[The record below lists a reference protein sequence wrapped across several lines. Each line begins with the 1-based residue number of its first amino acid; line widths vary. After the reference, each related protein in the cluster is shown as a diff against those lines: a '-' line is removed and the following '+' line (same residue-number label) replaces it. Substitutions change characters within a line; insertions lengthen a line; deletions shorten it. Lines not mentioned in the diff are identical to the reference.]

1 MSEVK
6 VVRDEQ
12 GNAIVIIPD
21 IIFWNKQD
29 IDWDAVK
36 EYLKKYLGEIIE
48 NKQTKEKI
56 EIGTKFAD
64 EYTGSKYSEHI
75 RGARAKAKA
84 NAAQGIRELVESAA
98 NKIHSENKKSKHKKD
113 AKGGWNY
120 YTVRFALPV
129 YDNNRKTEEYN
140 VYKGRLVVNRTQD
153 GKLYLYDLVEI
164 KRKQVPHSRIQ
175 SKQVVKNCFLFI

>member
-1 MSEVK
+1 MMTDPVE
-6 VVRDEQ
+6 RNHPLD
-12 GNAIVIIPD
+12 PCRLD
-21 IIFWNKQD
+21 I
-29 IDWDAVK
+29 
-36 EYLKKYLGEIIE
+36 LKKYLGEIIE

-75 RGARAKAKA
+75 RGARAKVKA

-164 KRKQVPHSRIQ
+164 KKEASTPL
-175 SKQVVKNCFLFI
+175 KNTK

>member
-1 MSEVK
+1 MMTDPVE
-6 VVRDEQ
+6 RNHPLD
-12 GNAIVIIPD
+12 PCRLD
-21 IIFWNKQD
+21 I
-29 IDWDAVK
+29 
-36 EYLKKYLGEIIE
+36 LKKYLGEIIE
-48 NKQTKEKI
+48 NKRTKEKI

-75 RGARAKAKA
+75 RGARAKVKA
-84 NAAQGIRELVESAA
+84 NATQGIRELVESAA

-120 YTVRFALPV
+120 YMVRFALPV

-140 VYKGRLVVNRTQD
+140 VYMGTQD

-164 KRKQVPHSRIQ
+164 KKEASTPL
-175 SKQVVKNCFLFI
+175 KNT

>member
-1 MSEVK
+1 MNEVK
-6 VVRDEQ
+6 TVRDEQ

-56 EIGTKFAD
+56 KIGTKSAD

-98 NKIHSENKKSKHKKD
+98 NKIHSENKRVNIRKTQKVAGTIIWSDLRYQFMITIERQKNIMSTW
-113 AKGGWNY
+113 GGW
-120 YTVRFALPV
+120 
-129 YDNNRKTEEYN
+129 
-140 VYKGRLVVNRTQD
+140 
-153 GKLYLYDLVEI
+153 
-164 KRKQVPHSRIQ
+164 
-175 SKQVVKNCFLFI
+175 

>member
-75 RGARAKAKA
+75 RSTGKS
-84 NAAQGIRELVESAA
+84 QGKCSTR
-98 NKIHSENKKSKHKKD
+98 NPR
-113 AKGGWNY
+113 
-120 YTVRFALPV
+120 T
-129 YDNNRKTEEYN
+129 
-140 VYKGRLVVNRTQD
+140 GRISCQ
-153 GKLYLYDLVEI
+153 
-164 KRKQVPHSRIQ
+164 
-175 SKQVVKNCFLFI
+175 